1 MNALNDN
8 LNERNLLRFIT
19 AGSVD
24 DGKSTLIGRLLFD
37 SKGIFADQLAAVSRA
52 KHKRTVGDTI
62 DLSLLTDGL
71 EAEREQGITI
81 DVAYRYFATP
91 KRKFIIADT
100 PGHEQYTRNMV
111 TGASTADAVIIL
123 VDVSK
128 VKLREDGGVD
138 LLIQT
143 KRHSTIAHLL
153 QIEHVVV
160 AVNKM
165 DLVNYDQDVYD
176 RIVKAYHEFAATLGI
191 KDVKTIPLS
200 ALAGDNVVDASE
212 RMPWYQGPT
221 LIELLEDLS
230 VYDESHNSAF
240 RFPVQ
245 LVARHNGHE
254 ANDFRGYMGRIEAG
268 NVAVGDKL
276 VVQPS
281 GQSATVKEIV
291 TFDGSLQSASAGQ
304 SVTIVLEEYVDV
316 SRGDLLASSA
326 QPASLLKQVNADV
339 CWLSEEP
346 LDLRRKYWI
355 KHGTKQTA
363 AKVTKIDSILDINT
377 QQRHD
382 ADALKLNDVA
392 RIALTV
398 QQPLA
403 ADAYSDIRIGISR
416 QRLLHGQRNARH
428 VVQLQ
433 RIRIVPLLGVDVKDR
448 IDLRHFRSGLLG
460 AVLDPVFA
468 AQVQR
473 LLGQPAH
480 VGVHLLE
487 QGGRLRAG
495 GQQVAARH
503 VHVLFQH
510 DGDRLAGAGALQG
523 AVEGDDFLDRRALA
537 GRLHHQLVADGDV
550 AGFDTAHVAAEVV
563 GFMAIV
569 ACYQLYREAEGGV
582 VRLVVHRQV
591 FQQLDQ
597 GRALVPWHALAR
609 VDHVVAGQGR
619 QRNGLHVLDAQRCSE
634 FVVCLDDAVVHV
646 LVVVHQVHLVDGH
659 HHVLDLQQVGDGG
672 VALGLDQQVHAAVFS
687 QLHFRHVDQDDHGIG
702 GGGAGYHVA
711 GVLFVA
717 RGVGDDEFALRGGE
731 IAVGHVD
738 GDALFALGFQ
748 AVRQQRQVDGVAHG
762 ALMLGARYGCELVG
776 EDAFAVEQQAANQG
790 ALAVVDG
797 AGGDEAQQVTFVQ
810 VVVQCVHQKYPCFL
824 RFSMEASEVWS
835 SIRVAPRS
843 VIWVTAV
850 SAMIA
855 STSAASEDTGQVQEI
870 SPTVRKRTTWVS
882 MLSPS
887 RAGVRSV
894 SGTSRPLRGMTW
906 RSCAK

>member
-1 MNALNDN
+1 MNALTDK

-165 DLVNYDQDVYD
+165 DLVGYDRAVYE
-176 RIVKAYHEFAATLGI
+176 RIVKAYREFAATLGI

-200 ALAGDNVVDASE
+200 ALAGDNVVEKSE
-212 RMPWYQGPT
+212 RMAWYQGPT

-230 VYDESHNSAF
+230 VYDESHSAAF

-268 NVAVGDKL
+268 SVAVGDKL

-291 TFDGSLQSASAGQ
+291 TFDGSLPFASVGQ

-326 QPASLLKQVNADV
+326 QPATLLKQVNADV

-346 LDLRRKYWI
+346 LDVRRKYWI
-355 KHGTKQTA
+355 KHGTRQTA
-363 AKVTKIDSILDINT
+363 AKITKIDSILDINT

-382 ADALKLNDVA
+382 AEALKLNDVA

-403 ADAYSDIRIGISR
+403 ADAYADSR
-416 QRLLHGQRNARH
+416 ATGAFIL
-428 VVQLQ
+428 
-433 RIRIVPLLGVDVKDR
+433 
-448 IDLRHFRSGLLG
+448 IDEVTH
-460 AVLDPVFA
+460 
-468 AQVQR
+468 QT
-473 LLGQPAH
+473 
-480 VGVHLLE
+480 
-487 QGGRLRAG
+487 
-495 GQQVAARH
+495 VAA
-503 VHVLFQH
+503 
-510 DGDRLAGAGALQG
+510 GMIRL
-523 AVEGDDFLDRRALA
+523 
-537 GRLHHQLVADGDV
+537 
-550 AGFDTAHVAAEVV
+550 
-563 GFMAIV
+563 
-569 ACYQLYREAEGGV
+569 
-582 VRLVVHRQV
+582 
-591 FQQLDQ
+591 
-597 GRALVPWHALAR
+597 
-609 VDHVVAGQGR
+609 
-619 QRNGLHVLDAQRCSE
+619 
-634 FVVCLDDAVVHV
+634 
-646 LVVVHQVHLVDGH
+646 
-659 HHVLDLQQVGDGG
+659 
-672 VALGLDQQVHAAVFS
+672 
-687 QLHFRHVDQDDHGIG
+687 
-702 GGGAGYHVA
+702 
-711 GVLFVA
+711 
-717 RGVGDDEFALRGGE
+717 GE
-731 IAVGHVD
+731 
-738 GDALFALGFQ
+738 
-748 AVRQQRQVDGVAHG
+748 
-762 ALMLGARYGCELVG
+762 
-776 EDAFAVEQQAANQG
+776 
-790 ALAVVDG
+790 
-797 AGGDEAQQVTFVQ
+797 
-810 VVVQCVHQKYPCFL
+810 
-824 RFSMEASEVWS
+824 
-835 SIRVAPRS
+835 
-843 VIWVTAV
+843 
-850 SAMIA
+850 
-855 STSAASEDTGQVQEI
+855 
-870 SPTVRKRTTWVS
+870 
-882 MLSPS
+882 
-887 RAGVRSV
+887 
-894 SGTSRPLRGMTW
+894 
-906 RSCAK
+906 